1 MGGLRLGWLAT
12 QDRGFL
18 ERCMELKY
26 YISLHQQSRLD
37 ETVAFAALQPS
48 RYRDL
53 IDRTMKAAR
62 VNFAIV
68 SEWMAT
74 NGTFHWVAP
83 QGAFLSFPSYDLDI
97 PSWDMCLRLL
107 DAPYRTDR
115 KSTRLN
121 SSHEWISY

>member
-62 VNFAIV
+62 ANFAIV
-68 SEWMAT
+68 SEWIAA

-83 QGAFLSFPSYDLDI
+83 QGAFLSLPSYDLDI
-97 PSWDMCLRLL
+97 PSWRMCLRLL
-107 DAPYRTDR
+107 HAQYRPDR
-115 KSTRLN
+115 GPGSCSGYRRYL
-121 SSHEWISY
+121 